1 MGTNPDFSDML
12 AALSAEGAIFLL
24 VGGHAVMQYTAPRYT
39 KDLDLWVRPD
49 PENAE
54 RVFRALSA
62 VGAPLAGVEP
72 ADFAR
77 EGTIFQIGVPP
88 NRIDLITAV
97 DGVAFDEACAA
108 GRNRGSEAWAT
119 RVVTSYGDER
129 AAIPSA
135 EILLQNK
142 RASGRPQDLVDVAAL
157 ERAIAAR
164 KV

>member
-39 KDLDLWVRPD
+39 KDLDVWVRPD

-54 RVFRALSA
+54 RVFKALSA
-62 VGAPLAGVEP
+62 FGAPLAGVEP
-72 ADFAR
+72 ADFAC

-88 NRIDLITAV
+88 NRIDIITSA
-97 DGVAFDEACAA
+97 DGVAFDEA
-108 GRNRGSEAWAT
+108 WAT
-119 RVVTSYGDER
+119 RVPTSYGAER
-129 AAIPSA
+129 AAVPSA
-135 EILLQNK
+135 EILLKNK
-142 RASGRPQDLVDVAAL
+142 RACGRPQDLVDAAAL

-164 KV
+164 Q